1 MSKDQKK
8 ALKIFLAKVA
18 VAALELR
25 LEMLNQDLVSTATLY
40 RKAVEDLSDELLR
53 SQVDED
59 SVQGYIQDVLKKSA

>member
-18 VAALELR
+18 MAALELR